1 MGIALATLYSLG
13 FSIIFFQIGGLDY
26 NNLYLNFWE
35 ANKMQLSMDAQQIE
49 LEIPGLRRQKNHQK
63 HQKTGFKKSFGL
75 YDFSHVVSVR
85 EVAEI
90 LSAFVSKKESDDADY
105 I

>member
-63 HQKTGFKKSFGL
+63 L
-75 YDFSHVVSVR
+75 SVL
-85 EVAEI
+85 I
-90 LSAFVSKKESDDADY
+90 LD
-105 I
+105 